1 MADNNSIRNIWVFGG
16 TGFIGSAL
24 VKQLAKDPQNRIHL
38 LIHKNFN
45 PRELESFNT
54 FQSDLGHF
62 DFQLFDRYPP
72 DRIFHLARFAG
83 RNSFRRK
90 YASWRANKAN
100 QKFIHYLQKLES
112 PPQIVYVSGSLM
124 YGEQKDDETGM
135 ENSPLQPVS
144 YATYYIKAELP
155 WIHAQKEK
163 SLDIRFARPAWI
175 VGPSSWFVE
184 FFWKPFKEHGKVPIY
199 GSGEQRMSLIDL
211 NDCALLIEQLSKS
224 GNPCQNLNIFS
235 GPPVSQEN
243 FSNRMAEYLKTTTYR
258 VSKRALIRKYDKT
271 TADAL
276 TSSVP
281 VSTLHPEIYDEVGG
295 QLKSPETTL
304 KESLAFLKN
313 K

>member
-1 MADNNSIRNIWVFGG
+1 MADNNNIRNIWVFGG

-24 VKQLAKDPQNRIHL
+24 VKQLAKNPQNRIHL

-54 FQSDLGHF
+54 FQSDLGNF
-62 DFQLFDRYPP
+62 DYQLFDRYPP
-72 DRIFHLARFAG
+72 DQIFHLARFAG
-83 RNSFRRK
+83 RKAFRRK

-100 QKFIHYLQKLES
+100 QKLINYLQKLEY

-124 YGEQKDDETGM
+124 YGEQAGNEKGM
-135 ENSPLQPVS
+135 ENSPLHPIS
-144 YATYYIKAELP
+144 YAKYYIKAEIP
-155 WIHAQKEK
+155 WVHAQKEK

-184 FFWKPFKEHGKVPIY
+184 FFWKPFKENGKVPIY

-224 GNPCQNLNIFS
+224 DKACQNLNIFS
-235 GPPVSQEN
+235 GPPVSQKT
-243 FSNRMAEYLKTTTYR
+243 FSNLMAEYLKTTTYM
-258 VSKRALIRKYDKT
+258 VSKRALIGKYDHT

-281 VSTLHPEIYDEVGG
+281 VSTLYPEIYKEVGG
-295 QLKSPETTL
+295 LLKSPETTL
-304 KESLAFLKN
+304 KKSLAFLKN